1 MNDFMKNIFK
11 KITEIRKIL
20 IFNFDKMLVKIQAQ
34 IELEMDPS

>member
-20 IFNFDKMLVKIQAQ
+20 IFNFDRMLVKIQA
-34 IELEMDPS
+34 